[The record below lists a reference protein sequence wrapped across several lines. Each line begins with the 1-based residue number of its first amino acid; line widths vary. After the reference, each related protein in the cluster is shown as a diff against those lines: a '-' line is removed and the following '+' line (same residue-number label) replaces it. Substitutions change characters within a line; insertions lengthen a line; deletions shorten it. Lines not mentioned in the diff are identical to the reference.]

1 MAQDFIL
8 LQNMEKYDV
17 IIIGAGP
24 CGLACGIEAQTKEL
38 KYLIVDK
45 GNITESIRRYPV
57 NMLFFST
64 SENIEIG
71 NVPFVSMGARPTR
84 SEALKYYRKVV
95 NHFDLNLKLFTRIDD
110 IKKDGELFTLTTAN
124 ETIKSKKIIIS
135 TGYYDVP
142 RYLKIPG
149 ETMPHVSHYY
159 DEAFRYSRMKAVV
172 VGGANSAIETA
183 LDLYR
188 NDVDVTVVHLFENL
202 DKRAKYW
209 IVPDLENRIKKE
221 EVKAYFKHKVTEIH
235 EKSITVENLDD
246 GTKTNVDA
254 DFVFLMTGY
263 RPDAHFLGKVGVILE
278 GENLIPKLNPDTF
291 ESNIQGIYLGGS
303 IIGGEETT
311 RVFIENGRL
320 HGKTIIADIL
330 KKL

>member
-1 MAQDFIL
+1 
-8 LQNMEKYDV
+8 MELYDV

-24 CGLACGIEAQTKEL
+24 CGLACGIEAQKHNL
-38 KYLIVDK
+38 NYLVVDK

-71 NVPFVSMGARPTR
+71 NVPFVSMGTRPTR

-95 NHFDLNLKLFTRIDD
+95 SHFDLNLKLFTRIDD
-110 IKKDGELFTLTTAN
+110 IKKDRKMFTLSTPSENFKA
-124 ETIKSKKIIIS
+124 KKVIIS

-142 RYLKIPG
+142 RYLEIPG

-159 DEAFRYSRMKAVV
+159 DEAFRYSKMKAVV

-188 NDVDVTVVHLFENL
+188 NDVDVTVVHLLETL

-209 IVPDLENRIKKE
+209 IVPDLENRIKKN
-221 EVKAYFKHKVTEIH
+221 EVKAFFRHRVVEIY
-235 EKSITVENLDD
+235 EKSMVIEDLHT
-246 GTKTNVDA
+246 GSTQRIDA

-263 RPDAHFLGKVGVILE
+263 RPDAHFMKKVGITLE
-278 GENLIPKLNPDTF
+278 GQNLIPKLNSDTL
-291 ESNIQGIYLGGS
+291 ESNVEGIYLGGS
-303 IIGGEETT
+303 IIGGEETAK
-311 RVFIENGRL
+311 VFIENGRL
-320 HGKTIIADIL
+320 HGEPIIADIL

>member
-1 MAQDFIL
+1 
-8 LQNMEKYDV
+8 MEIYDV

-24 CGLACGIEAQTKEL
+24 CGLACGIEAQFQKL
-38 KYLIVDK
+38 NYLIVDK
-45 GNITESIRRYPV
+45 GNITESIRRYPI

-71 NVPFVSMGARPTR
+71 NVPFVSMGTRPTR

-95 NHFDLNLKLFTRIDD
+95 NHFDLNLKLFTRVDD
-110 IKKDGELFTLTTAN
+110 VKNEGDHFLLTTASGLL
-124 ETIKSKKIIIS
+124 TSKKVIIA

-142 RYLKIPG
+142 RYLEIPG

-159 DEAFRYSRMKAVV
+159 DEAFRYSKMKAVV

-188 NDVDVTVVHLFENL
+188 NDVDVTIVHLFETL
-202 DKRAKYW
+202 DQRAKYW
-209 IVPDLENRIKKE
+209 IVPDLENRIKKN
-221 EVKAYFKHKVTEIH
+221 EVKAYFKHRVIEIY
-235 EKSITVENLDD
+235 EKSIMLENMED
-246 GTKTNVDA
+246 GTAKRIPA

-263 RPDAHFLGKVGVILE
+263 RPDAHFLEKVGIALE
-278 GENLIPKLNPDTF
+278 GENLIPKLNSDTF
-291 ESNIQGIYLGGS
+291 ESNIEGIYLGGS
-303 IIGGEETT
+303 IIGGEETAK
-311 RVFIENGRL
+311 VFIENGRL
-320 HGKTIIADIL
+320 HGKLIIADIL

>member
-1 MAQDFIL
+1 
-8 LQNMEKYDV
+8 MELYDV

-24 CGLACGIEAQTKEL
+24 CGLACGIEAKQQGL
-38 KYLIVDK
+38 DYLIVDK

-71 NVPFVSMGARPTR
+71 NVPFVSMGTRPTR

-95 NHFDLNLKLFTRIDD
+95 NHFNLNLKLFTRIHDVNKEGKVFSLSTGGEKLRA
-110 IKKDGELFTLTTAN
+110 KKV
-124 ETIKSKKIIIS
+124 IIA

-142 RYLKIPG
+142 RYLGITG

-188 NDVDVTVVHLFENL
+188 NDVQVTLVHLYEAL
-202 DKRAKYW
+202 DPRAKYW
-209 IVPDLENRIKKE
+209 IVPDLENRIKKNE
-221 EVKAYFKHKVTEIH
+221 IKAYFRHKVTEID
-235 EKSITVENLDD
+235 EKFIVIENLED
-246 GTKTNVDA
+246 GSKKRVDA

-263 RPDAHFLGKVGVILE
+263 RPDAHFLEKVGIVLE
-278 GENLIPKLNPDTF
+278 GENLIPMLNKETC
-291 ESNIQGIYLGGS
+291 ETNIDGVYMAGS
-303 IIGGEETT
+303 IIGGEETAKI
-311 RVFIENGRL
+311 FIENGRH
-320 HGKTIIADIL
+320 HGKSIIEDIL

>member
-1 MAQDFIL
+1 
-8 LQNMEKYDV
+8 MELYDI

-24 CGLACGIEAQTKEL
+24 CGLACGIEAKRQNL
-38 KYLIVDK
+38 DYLIVDK

-71 NVPFVSMGARPTR
+71 NVPFVSMGTRPTR

-95 NHFDLNLKLFTRIDD
+95 NHFDLNLKLFTRIHNV
-110 IKKDGELFTLTTAN
+110 KKEGKVFSLSTGSEKLRA
-124 ETIKSKKIIIS
+124 KKVIIA

-142 RYLKIPG
+142 RYLEITG

-159 DEAFRYSRMKAVV
+159 DEAFRYSKTKAVV

-188 NDVDVTVVHLFENL
+188 NDADVTIVHLFETL
-202 DKRAKYW
+202 DQRAKYW
-209 IVPDLENRIKKE
+209 IVPDLENRIKKNE
-221 EVKAYFKHKVTEIH
+221 IKAYFKHRVAEID
-235 EKSITVENLDD
+235 EKFIIIENLED
-246 GTKTNVDA
+246 GSRKRIDA

-263 RPDAHFLGKVGVILE
+263 RPDAHFLEKVGITLE
-278 GENLIPKLNPDTF
+278 GENLIPKLNPDTY
-291 ESNIQGIYLGGS
+291 ESNIEGIYMAGS
-303 IIGGEETT
+303 IIGGEETAKI
-311 RVFIENGRL
+311 FIENGRL
-320 HGKTIIADIL
+320 HGKPIIEDIM

>member
-1 MAQDFIL
+1 MISL
-8 LQNMEKYDV
+8 YDV

-24 CGLACGIEAQTKEL
+24 CGLACGIEAKKQNL
-38 KYLIVDK
+38 DYLIVDK

-71 NVPFVSMGARPTR
+71 NIPFVSMGTRPTR

-95 NHFDLNLKLFTRIDD
+95 NHFDLQMKLFTRVDNV
-110 IKKDGELFTLTTAN
+110 KKEGDVFILKTQN
-124 ETIKSKKIIIS
+124 ETLKAKKVIIS

-142 RYLKIPG
+142 RYLNVPG

-159 DEAFRYSRMKAVV
+159 DEAFKYSKMKAVV

-188 NDVDVTVVHLFENL
+188 NDVDVTVVHLLDAL

-209 IVPDLENRIKKE
+209 IVPDLENRIKKN
-221 EVKAYFKHKVTEIH
+221 EVKAFFKHRVVEIY
-235 EKSITVENLDD
+235 EKSVVIENLDD
-246 GTKTNVDA
+246 GSTKRIDA

-263 RPDAHFLGKVGVILE
+263 RPDAHFLEKVGITLE
-278 GENLIPKLNPDTF
+278 GENLIPKLNPETF
-291 ESNIQGIYLGGS
+291 ESNIDGIYLGGS
-303 IIGGEETT
+303 IIGGEETAKI
-311 RVFIENGRL
+311 FIENGRL
-320 HGKTIIADIL
+320 HGEPIISDIL

>member
-1 MAQDFIL
+1 
-8 LQNMEKYDV
+8 MELYDV

-24 CGLACGIEAQTKEL
+24 CGLACGIEAQNQGL
-38 KYLIVDK
+38 NYLIVDK
-45 GNITESIRRYPV
+45 GNITESIRRYPI

-71 NVPFVSMGARPTR
+71 NVPFVSMGTRPTR

-95 NHFDLNLKLFTRIDD
+95 NHFNLNLQLFTRIDD
-110 IKKDGELFTLTTAN
+110 VQKNKGQFVLTSTKGKFNAKKV
-124 ETIKSKKIIIS
+124 IIS

-142 RYLKIPG
+142 RYLEIPG

-188 NDVDVTVVHLFENL
+188 NDVEVTVVHLFETL
-202 DKRAKYW
+202 DQRAKYW
-209 IVPDLENRIKKE
+209 IVPDLENRIKNS
-221 EVKAYFKHKVTEIH
+221 EVQAYFKHRVVEIY
-235 EKSITVENLDD
+235 EKSMVIENLND
-246 GTKTNVDA
+246 GSTKRIPA

-263 RPDAHFLGKVGVILE
+263 RPDAHFLEKVGITLE
-278 GENLIPKLNPDTF
+278 GDHLIPKLNAETF
-291 ESNIQGIYLGGS
+291 ESNIAGIYLGGS
-303 IIGGEETT
+303 IIGGEETAK
-311 RVFIENGRL
+311 VFIENGRL
-320 HGKTIIADIL
+320 HGKPIIADIL

>member
-1 MAQDFIL
+1 MISL
-8 LQNMEKYDV
+8 YDV

-24 CGLACGIEAQTKEL
+24 CGLACGIEAKKQNL
-38 KYLIVDK
+38 DYLIVDK

-71 NVPFVSMGARPTR
+71 NIPFVSMGTRPTR

-95 NHFDLNLKLFTRIDD
+95 NHFDLQMKLFTRVDNV
-110 IKKDGELFTLTTAN
+110 KKEGDVFILRTQN
-124 ETIKSKKIIIS
+124 ETLKAKKVIIS

-142 RYLKIPG
+142 RYLNVPG

-159 DEAFRYSRMKAVV
+159 DEAFKYSKMKAVV

-188 NDVDVTVVHLFENL
+188 NDVDVTVVHLLDAL

-209 IVPDLENRIKKE
+209 IVPDLENRIKKN
-221 EVKAYFKHKVTEIH
+221 EVKAFFKHRVVEIY
-235 EKSITVENLDD
+235 EKSVVIENLDD
-246 GTKTNVDA
+246 GSTKRIDA

-263 RPDAHFLGKVGVILE
+263 RPDAHFLEKVGITLE
-278 GENLIPKLNPDTF
+278 GENLIPKLNPETF
-291 ESNIQGIYLGGS
+291 ESNIDGIYLGGS
-303 IIGGEETT
+303 IIGGEETAKI
-311 RVFIENGRL
+311 FIENGRL
-320 HGKTIIADIL
+320 HGEPIISDIL